1 MRYILTVLL
10 LFTVFGCNDMAS
22 YEYRPHKGIELQINF
37 KDAKYSQENKATF
50 LSFDLQIQN
59 DASGN
64 VYFNPSR
71 LQAKVNNTISQAT
84 YHDSLASVMP
94 ERKVL
99 KKGKNSFI
107 PTRCQINFGP
117 FWRRTISYKKNERV
131 QEVKFFLRVRLKQ

>member
-99 KKGKNSFI
+99 KKGKNSFNLYFVL
-107 PTRCQINFGP
+107 PRVKNLTAVDEFEVINFGIDT
-117 FWRRTISYKKNERV
+117 R
-131 QEVKFFLRVRLKQ
+131 EVSS

>member
-22 YEYRPHKGIELQINF
+22 YEYRPHKGIELQIIL

-59 DASGN
+59 DASEN
-64 VYFNPSR
+64 VYFDPGR

-99 KKGKNSFI
+99 KKGKNSFNLYFVL
-107 PTRCQINFGP
+107 PRVKNLTAVDEFEVINFG
-117 FWRRTISYKKNERV
+117 IDKG
-131 QEVKFFLRVRLKQ
+131 EVSS